1 MNAATGGPRS
11 LLKLRPFIRPFRGRY
26 GLFLTLSAVADFAYT
41 YGFARILGQIVG
53 HASSGRA
60 RETALAVAWLLLL
73 VGASSIL
80 LPLLRCAFRIT
91 ANAVEG
97 HLRRTV
103 FAHVRLL
110 PLSFFDGT
118 HSGDTLA
125 RLTSDMGLARGAFDS
140 TLLGFLSMTVSGIG
154 GLVVSGSIHWIIMV
168 SAVAIGGTNALV
180 NLLYIAP
187 LQRIAT
193 SRQEATSRATQ
204 WLVDIFHGIEVIKVF
219 GIEGWAAARHEEG
232 NAGVRKAAVDR
243 ANVAGS
249 QLFSVDIL
257 RWLSIGGILV
267 IACILG
273 ARGLVSVE
281 QILVAG
287 TMGSQVAMLLSY
299 FSQTLGELQGS
310 IVGLERVLDLMDTP
324 VERTTPTAG
333 RPAGRAEGGAAV
345 LMHGVTFSYGDVPV
359 LSGFDLRVEA
369 GGTLAVVGGSG
380 SGKSTLCKILMGLY
394 RPQAGTIAIMGR
406 DYGACPLAELR
417 AATAYVPQSSYLF
430 NGTVRDNIAWGAS
443 QASDAGVEAAARAA
457 QAHEFITAL
466 ADGYRTVVGER
477 GVKLSGGE
485 RQRIAI
491 ARALLKNA
499 PILLL
504 DEATS
509 SLDTESEHL
518 VQEALRE
525 LMRGRTTIVIAH
537 RLATVE
543 RADAIVVLE
552 GGRIVERGNHAELL
566 ALGGRYAAFHGEQFA
581 PAGAAGR

>member
-1 MNAATGGPRS
+1 MSAAKRGIRS
-11 LLKLRPFIRPFRGRY
+11 LLRLRQFVAPFKLRYRT
-26 GLFLTLSAVADFAYT
+26 FLCLSAVADFAYT
-41 YGFARILGQIVG
+41 YAFARILGRIVA

-60 RETALAVAWLLLL
+60 RETSFAVAWLVLL
-73 VGASSIL
+73 VGVSAIL
-80 LPLLRCAFRIT
+80 LPLLRCAFRVA
-91 ANAVEG
+91 ANAVDGEM
-97 HLRRTV
+97 RRAV

-110 PLSFFDGT
+110 PLSYFDRT

-125 RLTSDMGLARGAFDS
+125 RLTSDMGQARGAFDS
-140 TLLGFLSMTVSGIG
+140 TLLGFLSMTVGGIG

-193 SRQEATSRATQ
+193 NKQEATSRSTQ
-204 WLVDIFHGIEVIKVF
+204 ALLDIFHGIDVIKVF
-219 GIEGWAAARHEEG
+219 GMERWAGGRHEEE
-232 NAGVRKAAVDR
+232 NAAIRKAAVDR

-310 IVGLERVLDLMDTP
+310 IVGLERVLELVDTP
-324 VERTTPTAG
+324 VERMDRTEAEPE
-333 RPAGRAEGGAAV
+333 GRADGGVAV
-345 LMHGVTFSYGDVPV
+345 TMQGVCFSYGDVPV
-359 LSGFDLRVEA
+359 LSGLDLRVEA
-369 GGTLAVVGGSG
+369 GQTLAVVGGSG
-380 SGKSTLCKILMGLY
+380 SGKSTLCRILMGLY
-394 RPQAGTIAIMGR
+394 RPQSGTIAIMGR
-406 DYGACPLAELR
+406 NYGACPLPELR
-417 AATAYVPQSSYLF
+417 AQTAYVPQSSYLF
-430 NGTVRDNIAWGAS
+430 NGTVRDNIAWGAPRGT
-443 QASDAGVEAAARAA
+443 DADVEAAAMAA
-457 QAHEFITAL
+457 QAHEFIKAL
-466 ADGYRTVVGER
+466 ADGYGTVVGER
-477 GVKLSGGE
+477 GVKLSGGQ

-518 VQEALRE
+518 VQEALRA
-525 LMRGRTTIVIAH
+525 LMRGRTTIIIAH

-543 RADAIVVLE
+543 RADVIVVLE
-552 GGRIVERGNHAELL
+552 GGRIVERGTHAGLL
-566 ALGGRYAAFHGEQFA
+566 AQGGRYAAFHREQFA
-581 PAGAAGR
+581 PAGR